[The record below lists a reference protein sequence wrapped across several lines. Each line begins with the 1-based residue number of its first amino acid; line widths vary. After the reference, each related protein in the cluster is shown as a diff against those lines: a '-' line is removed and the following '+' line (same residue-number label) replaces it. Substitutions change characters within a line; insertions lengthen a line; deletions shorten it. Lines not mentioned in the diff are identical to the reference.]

1 MSDQLRE
8 RFDALRDAAEHSPAH
23 GPHDGGLRDVHARR
37 TRRTRNR
44 VAVATAAA
52 VGALALGG
60 VLVVP
65 QLQRDSATSAGGAQ
79 GLSNDERGQVDA
91 EVAAEPPPVGTDPT
105 VPPAQDSAA
114 VGPFA
119 VTSDSLL
126 TWDDIQAAGESG
138 PGTVPY
144 GATLVFPG
152 LCGAE
157 NAYAEYSGPDGV
169 VAKAWDISD
178 GVLTQSDLQYA
189 SDQLAADAL
198 GRLSVDAQACP
209 TVNEFASI
217 EYVGSDASVGAE
229 IAFFDMRVESGRDG
243 SISTAAISVTRIA
256 NVLVEVVFQPD
267 GSTVT
272 EADSRSRAVAEAAV
286 NRVVAI
292 G

>member
-8 RFDALRDAAEHSPAH
+8 RFDALRDAAEHGSVH
-23 GPHDGGLRDVHARR
+23 GLHDGGLRDVHARR

-44 VAVATAAA
+44 VAVATAAT

-65 QLQRDSATSAGGAQ
+65 QLQRDNATSAGGAQ
-79 GLSNDERGQVDA
+79 VLSNEARGQADNGVGA
-91 EVAAEPPPVGTDPT
+91 EQAPVGTDPT
-105 VPPAQDSAA
+105 VPPAQDSAT

-126 TWDDIQAAGESG
+126 TWADIQAAGESG
-138 PGTVPY
+138 PGTVPNA
-144 GATLVFPG
+144 ATLVFPG

-157 NAYAEYSGPDGV
+157 NAYAEYSGPDEV
-169 VAKAWDISD
+169 VAKAWLISD

-189 SDQLAADAL
+189 SDQQAADAL
-198 GRLSVDAQACP
+198 ARLGLDAQACP

-217 EYVGSDASVGAE
+217 AYVGSDATVGTE
-229 IAFFDMRVESGRDG
+229 IAFFDMRVESGQDG
-243 SISTAAISVTRIA
+243 SISTVEISVTRIA

-272 EADSRSRAVAEAAV
+272 DADNRSRAVAGAAV
-286 NRVVAI
+286 NRVVVT